1 MLTPL
6 TVAVAV
12 AALLQAAWSGYAAF
26 RDQPVKDWHY
36 AGMAVVLLLT
46 LAQLVVGL
54 VALGGGERPAGDGT
68 AVFVSYLVMVVLC
81 LPVVAIVSLSE
92 RSRWGSATVAAGAL
106 VLAVLELRL
115 ADVWAGGVG
124 GG

>member
-6 TVAVAV
+6 TVVVAV
-12 AALLQAAWSGYAAF
+12 AALLQAAWCGYAAF

-36 AGMAVVLLLT
+36 AGMAVVLFLT
-46 LAQLVVGL
+46 LAQFVVGL

-81 LPVVAIVSLSE
+81 LPVVAIVSLGE